1 VIGAEGEQLGVM
13 EPSEALRLAAVKE
26 LDLVEVAPTA
36 NPPVCRIM
44 DYGKYRY
51 TMKKK
56 SQDGK
61 KKAAGQVK
69 EVKLGSQTSQ
79 HDVDFKV
86 NHIRDFLAEGHR
98 VKTTVFFRGRQI
110 THPEL
115 GRAML
120 DKISVILQDTAT
132 VEQTPRMEGRS
143 MSMML
148 IAKHPAKDAVKEPKE
163 PKDKVQNA
171 QAQDQPGRGQAVQNN
186 SEG

>member
-1 VIGAEGEQLGVM
+1 VNGQIRAREIRVIGADGAQLGVM
-13 EPSEALRLAAVKE
+13 TPQDALRLAQQKE
-26 LDLVEVAPTA
+26 LDLVEVAASA

-51 TMKKK
+51 T
-56 SQDGK
+56 QK
-61 KKAAGQVK
+61 KKAQESRKKSSAVVLK
-69 EVKLGSQTSQ
+69 EVKVGSMTSV

-86 NHIRDFLAEGHR
+86 GHIRDFLGEGHR
-98 VKTTVFFRGRQI
+98 VKVSVFFRGRSI

-120 DKISVILQDTAT
+120 DKIADKVSDIAS

-148 IAKHPAKDAVKEPKE
+148 IAK
-163 PKDKVQNA
+163 
-171 QAQDQPGRGQAVQNN
+171 
-186 SEG
+186 